1 MTLLDINNQLIE
13 FFLNHEKFNLDEN
26 LAGIKISESYIEH
39 TKTLVV
45 AALDNLVNK
54 GMLVKLDDKNYLLT
68 QPINN
73 FSQSITISPN
83 IASAIADKVNMMKI
97 DEDDDS
103 GDVANPLNL
112 GESDIIKL
120 LIIIDMLLEDTGDE
134 GDRNEE

>member
-26 LAGIKISESYIEH
+26 LDSIKISESYIEH
-39 TKTLVV
+39 TKALVIS
-45 AALDNLVNK
+45 ALNSLVNK

-83 IASAIADKVNMMKI
+83 IASAIADKVNMIKI
-97 DEDDDS
+97 DEDDES
-103 GDVANPLNL
+103 GDVSNQLNL
-112 GESDIIKL
+112 GERDIVKL
-120 LIIIDMLLEDTGDE
+120 LIIIDMLLEETGDE
-134 GDRNEE
+134 GMDE

>member
-26 LAGIKISESYIEH
+26 LDSIKISESYIEH
-39 TKTLVV
+39 TKALVIS
-45 AALDNLVNK
+45 ALNSLVNK

-83 IASAIADKVNMMKI
+83 IASAIADKVNMIKI
-97 DEDDDS
+97 DEDDES
-103 GDVANPLNL
+103 GDVSNQLNL
-112 GESDIIKL
+112 GERDIVKL
-120 LIIIDMLLEDTGDE
+120 LIIIDMLLEETGDE
-134 GDRNEE
+134 DMDE